1 MNKSMEQIMQ
11 ELQAPFPPEDIEWRV
26 GSTNKEKTK
35 GLALAYVT
43 NRAIQSR
50 LDQVFGL
57 LWKNEFRDWKGNGVL
72 CGISAKI
79 EGEWIT
85 KWDGAEETDFESTK
99 GGLSDA
105 MKRAGYQ
112 WGIGRYLYKL
122 PAVWVPIEQRGKSYV
137 IKETP
142 ELPDWALPPEYKPTV
157 PTIDDVLKQWVEQG
171 GTEEQFDQYIKKQW
185 KVKDKT
191 ELKETHLIGLKK
203 VLDMKK
209 EKAGK
214 EGA

>member
-43 NRAIQSR
+43 NRAIQAR

-57 LWKNEFRDWKGNGVL
+57 LWKNEFRDWKGAGVL

-142 ELPDWALPPEYKPTV
+142 KLPDWALPPEYKPTV

-171 GTEEQFDQYIKKQW
+171 GTEEQFDQYIKKQL